1 MRYFIIFMSFF
12 LLFSCAD
19 NINKVRVSDN
29 FKIDGAATLAV
40 LNFKN
45 VGVHSSLGEKVAEK
59 FSVEIIQTN
68 KFKLIDRNNT
78 KKVFEEIG
86 FQGNL
91 EMMGSLDE
99 KTKVKLKQLGAQY
112 LMTGSVFSF
121 EERRR
126 HEDNFVLY
134 AKTHIT
140 AKLINIESGEVV
152 WTSEM
157 MRDSKAINADERKP
171 KSIMK
176 VEIQAKSAEKL
187 LDDIVGEM
195 VESILKKLKKN

>member
-1 MRYFIIFMSFF
+1 MKYVAILLSFLF
-12 LLFSCAD
+12 LFSCAD
-19 NINKVRVSDN
+19 NIKKVRVSDN
-29 FKIDGAATLAV
+29 FKIDGSATLAV
-40 LNFKN
+40 LNFRT
-45 VGVHSSLGEKVAEK
+45 VGVKSILGEKTAEK

-99 KTKVKLKQLGAQY
+99 KTKVTLKQLGAQY

-121 EERRR
+121 EEKRR

-134 AKTHIT
+134 AKAHIT

-152 WTSEM
+152 WSSEM
-157 MRDSKAINADERKP
+157 MRESKAINAEERKP

-195 VESILKKLKKN
+195 VEIILKKLKKS

>member
-1 MRYFIIFMSFF
+1 MKYVAIVLSLFF
-12 LLFSCAD
+12 LFSCAD
-19 NINKVRVSDN
+19 NINKVRISDN
-29 FKIDGAATLAV
+29 FKIDGYATLAI
-40 LNFKN
+40 LNFRTID
-45 VGVHSSLGEKVAEK
+45 VHSSLGEKLAEK

-78 KKVFEEIG
+78 KKFFEEID
-86 FQGNL
+86 FQENL
-91 EMMGSLDE
+91 EMIGSLDE

-112 LMTGSVFSF
+112 LMTGSIFSF
-121 EERRR
+121 EEKRR

-134 AKTHIT
+134 AKAHIT

-157 MRDSKAINADERKP
+157 MRESKAINAEERKP

-176 VEIQAKSAEKL
+176 VEIQAKSAEKI

-195 VESILKKLKKN
+195 VESILKKLKKS